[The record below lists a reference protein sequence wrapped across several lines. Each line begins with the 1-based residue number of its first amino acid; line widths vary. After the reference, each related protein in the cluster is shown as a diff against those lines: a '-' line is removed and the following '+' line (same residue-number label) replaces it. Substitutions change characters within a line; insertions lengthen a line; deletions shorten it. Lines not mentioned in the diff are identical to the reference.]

1 LRSDG
6 SYCSQSTA
14 DLLSEDIPDGNGRI
28 GIIFVADKVC
38 DESDILSAKARSG
51 IGAYEL
57 ECLSMTS
64 QSTPRFPSF
73 WQLQAIGWGALY
85 AWGLLGSISDLRSW
99 SSAFRVNTL
108 AMAFMFL
115 NSIALRPVCRS
126 LLRRSTDWLGFVLRT
141 AVWSVAA
148 GNLCALVIG
157 CILDGIHNMV
167 WSDFAANSMQF
178 SLLLFMWCN
187 LYFSIKHWQ
196 QSSHEKERLLR
207 AESEVR
213 EARLRAESEVRE
225 ARLRALRYQLN
236 PHFLFNSLNAVST
249 LIRDENGPAAT
260 RMLAQIGDLLRSS
273 LESEVTA
280 EIELSQEVAFTKRY
294 LEIER
299 TRLGERMKFEV
310 ITPPETLDALV
321 PNMLLQPLV
330 ENAVRYGVAPLIE
343 GGRIAIESA
352 ILKDRLRIVIA
363 NSGRRKSEWQ
373 VKSGNGIGLSNTAER
388 LKATYG
394 SNQKFS
400 MAWPEGGG
408 CEVTV
413 ELPLRRNVHLQLVGI
428 GLPNFQT
435 IACGDAVAVINN
447 DER

>member
-1 LRSDG
+1 M
-6 SYCSQSTA
+6 
-14 DLLSEDIPDGNGRI
+14 
-28 GIIFVADKVC
+28 
-38 DESDILSAKARSG
+38 
-51 IGAYEL
+51 
-57 ECLSMTS
+57 LSMAGDN
-64 QSTPRFPSF
+64 TPRFPSF
-73 WQLQAIGWGALY
+73 WQLQAIGWGSLY
-85 AWGLLGSISDLRSW
+85 AWGLLGSISNLHNWYGR
-99 SSAFRVNTL
+99 FRVNTL
-108 AMAFMFL
+108 AIALMFL
-115 NSIALRPVCRS
+115 SSIVLRAVCRS
-126 LLRRSTDWLGFVLRT
+126 LLRRSTDWLGFVLR
-141 AVWSVAA
+141 AAAWSVVL
-148 GNLCALVIG
+148 GSVDALAIG
-157 CILDGIHNMV
+157 CVLDGFRNMG
-167 WSDFAANSMQF
+167 WSDFAANSMQS

-249 LIRDENGPAAT
+249 LIRDANGPAAT

-280 EIELSQEVAFTKRY
+280 EIELSQEIAFTERY

-299 TRLGERMKFEV
+299 TRLGERLKFDV
-310 ITPPETLDALV
+310 ITPAETLDALV

-343 GGRIAIESA
+343 GGWIAIGSA
-352 ILKDRLRIVIA
+352 VLEDRLRIVIA
-363 NSGRRKSEWQ
+363 NSGHRKSEWQ

-388 LKATYG
+388 LSALYG
-394 SNQKFS
+394 TNQRFS

-413 ELPLRRNVHLQLVGI
+413 ELPLRKNVDLKEAISCAH
-428 GLPNFQT
+428 
-435 IACGDAVAVINN
+435 
-447 DER
+447 